1 MPKTVIHVFHDDD
14 ASITTGTRVAQR
26 IQEIAADHD
35 TTVEVL
41 CFGPAQRRL
50 GDPEPSGA
58 STVFNRQVDELIA
71 GGVTVG
77 ACVNAARADG
87 TEAGLAGRGLTLL
100 VARDEFLRF
109 TLEGATVITF

>member
-14 ASITTGTRVAQR
+14 ASVTTGTRVAQR
-26 IQEIAADHD
+26 IQEIAAEHD

-50 GDPEPSGA
+50 GDATPAEA
-58 STVFNRQVDELIA
+58 SATFNRQIDALIA
-71 GGVTVG
+71 DGVPVG

-87 TEAGLAGRGLTLL
+87 TEAELAARGLRLR

>member
-1 MPKTVIHVFHDDD
+1 MPKTVVHVFHDDD
-14 ASITTGTRVAQR
+14 HSVVTGTRVAQR
-26 IQEIAADHD
+26 IQEVAADHGSA
-35 TTVEVL
+35 VEVF

-50 GDPEPSGA
+50 ATPGA
-58 STVFNRQVDELIA
+58 SPADATYRRQVDELTAA
-71 GGVTVG
+71 GVPVG

-87 TEAGLAGRGLTLL
+87 TEAELLRRGLTLS